1 MLCSYRHS
9 RASFF
14 LLSLFPS
21 LSARVFPLLLF
32 LSLLFS
38 SHLHL
43 LALLVAPGSAAINLL
58 NDDATT
64 HLFFTLFRSFSHT
77 FLFCLS
83 HALSHSTRS
92 HTRTILIVYVSS
104 LVRLDRVPSLS
115 HRTHDAQ
122 FFTCLCVCVRSFL
135 FSFVCVSV

>member
-1 MLCSYRHS
+1 MFLSTFTCFIFP
-9 RASFF
+9 SFSF
-14 LLSLFPS
+14 FPS

-77 FLFCLS
+77 FFILS
-83 HALSHSTRS
+83 LSCTLSQYALSHSHDSYSLCFIARS
-92 HTRTILIVYVSS
+92 PRSRSLSLAPHTRRSIFYMS
-104 LVRLDRVPSLS
+104 
-115 HRTHDAQ
+115 
-122 FFTCLCVCVRSFL
+122 LCVCVRSFL